1 MSSATA
7 TPPALVNA
15 NFIVLSAVTIV
26 WQIDSERPPTTVPE
40 RLPTTTESAFTS
52 VLVTVNRPEVSSS
65 AIAADAVENVS
76 YPVDMVP
83 PSALFVQLSIKSSK
97 FACVG

>member
-65 AIAADAVENVS
+65 AIAACSLFFTSNFLPCCS
-76 YPVDMVP
+76 YSTVYY
-83 PSALFVQLSIKSSK
+83 S
-97 FACVG
+97 C